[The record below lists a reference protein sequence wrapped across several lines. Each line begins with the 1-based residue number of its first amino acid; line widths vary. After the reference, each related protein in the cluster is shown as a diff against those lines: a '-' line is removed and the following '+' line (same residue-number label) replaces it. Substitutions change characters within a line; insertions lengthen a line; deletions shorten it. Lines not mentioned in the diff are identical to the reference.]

1 MSECEHHPG
10 DAWQCA
16 TCLRA
21 KVAELEARLAEAE
34 RLNIANVFGWT
45 RYDAKLA
52 EAEKRATASSKALA
66 RLRGYL
72 GCSEDEEPCDTCKE
86 ADEAL
91 AEGKDA

>member
-52 EAEKRATASSKALA
+52 AAEKRGMERAAKICESFQQEGDKKAWRQDRNAEAIRAEAEKL
-66 RLRGYL
+66 
-72 GCSEDEEPCDTCKE
+72 
-86 ADEAL
+86 
-91 AEGKDA
+91 